1 MKKKLFLSLFVSLLL
16 ITSCVEAEK
25 ESINTTSPEAKLQ
38 ELGIELSTPS
48 SPVANYV
55 NTVQVGNLLFISGKG
70 PLQSNGEYIKG
81 KVGQNLTI
89 EDGYNAAR
97 LTAINLISTLKASI
111 GDLSKVRRIV
121 RVTGMVNA
129 SSEFTDH
136 PKVVNGCSDLLVEVF
151 GDKGKHTRAAV
162 GMNSLPSNIAVEIDM
177 IVQVELKILFNEIL
191 ALCEISFQFLDEII
205 SFGAIQLPATAFT

>member
-1 MKKKLFLSLFVSLLL
+1 M
-16 ITSCVEAEK
+16 
-25 ESINTTSPEAKLQ
+25 
-38 ELGIELSTPS
+38 
-48 SPVANYV
+48 ANYV

-177 IVQVELKILFNEIL
+177 IVQVEL
-191 ALCEISFQFLDEII
+191 
-205 SFGAIQLPATAFT
+205 

>member
-111 GDLSKVRRIV
+111 GDLNKVRRIV

-177 IVQVELKILFNEIL
+177 IVQVEL
-191 ALCEISFQFLDEII
+191 
-205 SFGAIQLPATAFT
+205 